1 MSYSN
6 RRMRLFSGTSNPP
19 LTEEICQHS
28 KTEQGNVY
36 IRRFSD
42 GEIFLQVQETIRGL
56 DAFFIQSTSTPTND
70 TLMELLI
77 FIDAAKRASA
87 RYICAVIPYFGYAR
101 QDRKSVGR
109 TPISAKLVADM
120 ITRAGA
126 TRVLTLDLH
135 AGQIQGFFDIP
146 VDNIF
151 AVPVFVRDIRQ
162 RSGNDDTL
170 IVSPDVGGVVRAR
183 ELAKRLHVDMA
194 IVDKR
199 RPAPNVAKV
208 MNIIGDVAGKHCILI
223 DDIVDTA
230 GTLCSATEALLEAG
244 ASKVSAYATHGVLSG
259 PAVERLAA
267 SQLHEL
273 VITNS
278 ILQPESVR
286 NCGKVR
292 QISIAPL
299 LSEAI
304 DRIYDQ
310 RSISS
315 LYDEEEPLVE
325 RQEERR
331 ATT

>member
-1 MSYSN
+1 
-6 RRMRLFSGTSNPP
+6 MRLFSGTANPP
-19 LTEEICQHS
+19 LTEEICRHS
-28 KTEQGNVY
+28 QVNQGNIY

-70 TLMELLI
+70 NLMELLI

-87 RYICAVIPYFGYAR
+87 RHICAVIPYFGYAR

-126 TRVLTLDLH
+126 TRVLTVDLH

-151 AVPVFVRDIRQ
+151 AAPIFVRDIKAHRAAA
-162 RSGNDDTL
+162 DDL
-170 IVSPDVGGVVRAR
+170 MIVSPDVGGVVRAR
-183 ELAKRLHVDMA
+183 EMAKRLHVDMA

-208 MNIIGDVAGKHCILI
+208 MNIIGDVSGKHCIVV

-230 GTLCSATEALLEAG
+230 GTLCSAVDALLESG
-244 ASKVSAYATHGVLSG
+244 ASKVSAYSTHGVLSG
-259 PAVERLAA
+259 PAAERLAA
-267 SQLHEL
+267 SPLHEL
-273 VITNS
+273 VVSNS
-278 ILQPESVR
+278 ILQPETITA
-286 NCGKVR
+286 CGKVR
-292 QISIAPL
+292 QLSIAPL
-299 LSEAI
+299 LSEAV

-315 LYDEEEPLVE
+315 LYDEGDDDSSENTKEF
-325 RQEERR
+325 
-331 ATT
+331 T